1 MAPIVRPR
9 NGKTG
14 RIQANAAGS
23 DRQRAVCRPQGR
35 KRSCAGV
42 QLWGGR
48 RTVPPPSCGCR
59 PTRRLWAAARRR
71 GLAIRGP
78 PLCGL
83 GEPLDQTPQL
93 VVQALGAASS
103 IVGVAVK
110 VTTIVFSFRSV
121 TARRMNAAAV
131 SEDAPFACPR
141 SRRVKRS
148 RLHRS
153 HRLRD
158 IPHVSNYG
166 QDER

>member
-1 MAPIVRPR
+1 MDLIVRPR

-23 DRQRAVCRPQGR
+23 DRQGAVCRPQGR

-48 RTVPPPSCGCR
+48 RTVLPPTCGCR
-59 PTRRLWAAARRR
+59 ATRRLWAAARRR
-71 GLAIRGP
+71 GLAIRGS

-83 GEPLDQTPQL
+83 GELLDQTPQL
-93 VVQALGAASS
+93 VVQALGATSS
-103 IVGVAVK
+103 IVGVAVRM
-110 VTTIVFSFRSV
+110 TAIAFGFRRI
-121 TARRMNAAAV
+121 TAGRMNAAAV
-131 SEDAPFACPR
+131 SENAPFACPR
-141 SRRVKRS
+141 KRRVKHS
-148 RLHRS
+148 RLHRN

-166 QDER
+166 QNKR